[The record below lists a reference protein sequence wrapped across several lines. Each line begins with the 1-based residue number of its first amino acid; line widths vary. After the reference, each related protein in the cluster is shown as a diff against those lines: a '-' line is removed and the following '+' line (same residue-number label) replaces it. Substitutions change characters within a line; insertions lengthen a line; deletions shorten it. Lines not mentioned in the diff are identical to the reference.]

1 MAKYIEREAAVT
13 AVLELANSIAGLGA
27 SNAPVLAL
35 TCAAVMVHDIAPVAD
50 LVEVVRCKDCKY
62 STKLD
67 NEYGHNGVECALFC
81 EDFGENDFC
90 SYGERRYG
98 NATEAEPVKH
108 GQWKYIG
115 VWMCS
120 NCGEGYRLPSG
131 CKPVAD
137 CKMHSCPNCGAKMDG
152 VT

>member
-1 MAKYIEREAAVT
+1 MLKCDKRVYEQCPDKEYCGSLDNAVFVEGSECDKYNRGVLWDIERKTAA
-13 AVLELANSIAGLGA
+13 N
-27 SNAPVLAL
+27 
-35 TCAAVMVHDIAPVAD
+35 
-50 LVEVVRCKDCKY
+50 VVRCKDCKY

-90 SYGERRYG
+90 SYGELRYG

-137 CKMHSCPNCGAKMDG
+137 CKMHSCPNCEAKMDG
-152 VT
+152 A